1 MRYRVRFDLL
11 NMTTSDLITIIRK
24 FSKMENWCR
33 DNISGRWETVGENT
47 DIFFKFENE
56 NDYLLFVL
64 KWK

>member
-1 MRYRVRFDLL
+1 
-11 NMTTSDLITIIRK
+11 
-24 FSKMENWCR
+24 MENWCR

>member
-1 MRYRVRFDLL
+1 
-11 NMTTSDLITIIRK
+11 
-24 FSKMENWCR
+24 MENWCR
-33 DNISGRWETVGENT
+33 DNISGRWKTVGENA